1 MIPKK
6 SKKMMYTQTT
16 GLSIV
21 AYSSTVSEIGVSFS
35 DFRWDVILAIF
46 NVDTSEMAEI
56 IVMAIRAGINHIP
69 IGKTPF
75 FTLSMRQPSSL
86 LCKDYS
92 ADAWTF
98 AE

>member
-1 MIPKK
+1 MI
-6 SKKMMYTQTT
+6 YTQTT

-46 NVDTSEMAEI
+46 SVDTSEMAEI

-69 IGKTPF
+69 IDKTPF
-75 FTLSMRQPSSL
+75 FALSMRQPGSS
-86 LCKDYS
+86 LCKDFFIMNYAS
-92 ADAWTF
+92 A
-98 AE
+98 